1 MKRLIRWCA
10 LLCCATML
18 ITNTGCSL
26 FESFMGAD
34 PAPTQPSEP
43 NPPIQMVWEVPDKIV
58 LVTDNTTYGS
68 VSCDWKV
75 YADQANVSEQVT
87 YAVEDPAVA
96 TFENGVAKA
105 VDGGKTFLNIRYQ
118 NETKKIPVYVLES
131 QEAYDLS
138 NKTSVRTFG
147 RTYMEGDALCIP
159 NVASGFEVN
168 FIGTSLEAKLSA
180 IAPTLTGTVKVYVDG
195 EFTQYLNYP
204 TNYERVDLCKDLEMG
219 LHTVKVLKMTE
230 QGYLRVQLSDLKT
243 DGTALTAFP
252 PADLRFEFYGD
263 SITSGFGNLG
273 ITSQFKECEDGT
285 QTYATMLGE
294 YFGADCDMISYAG
307 VPACLPVDHSHLL
320 MGQFFDKVDAVS
332 NINYDFEANPVD
344 LVVINLGTNDAGSA
358 EKTANHMAEGYAN
371 LLRSIRAKR
380 PGVPILCVYGM
391 MGTDGDIDSGINR
404 AIDDVLSEGESDIYY
419 LWLFSD
425 TSGYKGH
432 PTVAGGHTSAFEEIK
447 TYILD
452 RNLLAK

>member
-10 LLCCATML
+10 LLCCTAMM
-18 ITNTGCSL
+18 IASSGC
-26 FESFMGAD
+26 MD
-34 PAPTQPSEP
+34 VNPAPTQPSEQTVP
-43 NPPIQMVWEVPDKIV
+43 AEMVWEVPDELV
-58 LVTDNTTYGS
+58 LVAGDATYGS
-68 VSCDWKV
+68 MSCNWKIYANQTDVS
-75 YADQANVSEQVT
+75 DQVS
-87 YAVEDPAVA
+87 YSVENTEVA
-96 TFENGVAKA
+96 TFENSVATA
-105 VDGGKTFLNIRYQ
+105 IDGGKTFINISYQ
-118 NETKKIPVYVLES
+118 GATKKIPVYVLEA
-131 QEAYDLS
+131 QERYDLS
-138 NKTSVRTFG
+138 DRSSVRTYG
-147 RTYMEGDALCIP
+147 RTYMDGKALCIP

-168 FIGTSLEAKLSA
+168 FIGTSLQANLSA

-204 TNYERVDLCKDLEMG
+204 TNYERVDLCKDLENG

-230 QGYLRVQLSDLKT
+230 QGYLRIQLNNLKT

-252 PADLRFEFYGD
+252 AADLRFEFYGD

-320 MGQFFDKVDAVS
+320 MGQFFDKIDAVS
-332 NINYDFEANPVD
+332 NLDYDFEANPVD

-358 EKTANHMAEGYAN
+358 EKTVNHMAEGYAN

-391 MGTDGDIDSGINR
+391 MGVDGDIDRGINR
-404 AIDDVLSEGESDIYY
+404 AIDDVLSEGETDIYY
-419 LWLFSD
+419 IWVFSD
-425 TSGYKGH
+425 NSGYKGH
-432 PTVAGGHTSAFEEIK
+432 PTVAGGHTNAFEEIK
-447 TYILD
+447 NYILD
-452 RNLLAK
+452 RDLLAK